1 MATMTPDM
9 TTFFKDILSVYPVD
23 TKFYQDAFDNSA
35 AMNEKM
41 TKVAL
46 QAVQQSADISNK
58 WTKETLGKISMISKA
73 KTDPADYAKA
83 LTDFASAQAEATAE
97 NIAAFAEVAK
107 KAQMETVELVMAAG
121 KEATQDATDAVAKA
135 TKDVNAAAKK
145 AAAK

>member
-9 TTFFKDILSVYPVD
+9 TTFFKDILGAYPVD

-58 WTKETLGKISMISKA
+58 WTKETLEKISTIYKA

-97 NIAAFAEVAK
+97 NIAAFAEIAK
-107 KAQMETVELVMAAG
+107 KAQMETVELVMAEG

>member
-9 TTFFKDILSVYPVD
+9 TTFFKDILGAYPVD

-58 WTKETLGKISMISKA
+58 WTKETLGKISTISKA

-107 KAQMETVELVMAAG
+107 KAQMETVELVMAEG

>member
-1 MATMTPDM
+1 MTPDM
-9 TTFFKDILSVYPVD
+9 TTFFKDILGAYPVD

-41 TKVAL
+41 TEVAL

-58 WTKETLGKISMISKA
+58 WTKETLEKISTIYKA

-97 NIAAFAEVAK
+97 NIAAFAEIAK
-107 KAQMETVELVMAAG
+107 KAQMETVELVMAEG